1 MGSSRSIA
9 RPAFRE
15 GGEGVIGSRGH
26 RSKSRLL
33 APDERL
39 TRNGNSFANH
49 LGDPSFHGL
58 FRIVDE
64 VLAVH
69 GAVGGTNLN
78 PPRGRQTAALDGEG
92 PAIGNVSDIS
102 KIVCEDHLAGAGN
115 GAAARY
121 FTPSGTKAG
130 SQRMRPAGRRLGEK
144 RCGPLRTAHEQ
155 RERCGERGGS
165 RDRRL
170 PAAAW
175 APILMRPTLHRQ
187 PDVAAR
193 HNARHRRAQE
203 LSTLFTSV
211 PKLFRVRLRN
221 RQSFSGVLKHAAVR
235 KTVAFTNV
243 IFRSAKC

>member
-1 MGSSRSIA
+1 MCARWARRVDCAPSIP
-9 RPAFRE
+9 R
-15 GGEGVIGSRGH
+15 GGRGCHRIAGH

-39 TRNGNSFANH
+39 TRNDDSFANH
-49 LGDPSFHGL
+49 LGDSSFHGL

-92 PAIGNVSDIS
+92 PAIGNVSGIS

-130 SQRMRPAGRRLGEK
+130 SQRMRYAGRRLGEK

-155 RERCGERGGS
+155 RERCGERERQNSASAGCHNCLDRHRS
-165 RDRRL
+165 RSPD
-170 PAAAW
+170 
-175 APILMRPTLHRQ
+175 HRN
-187 PDVAAR
+187 
-193 HNARHRRAQE
+193 NARVLRERGQRSTRSRASKAAVQE
-203 LSTLFTSV
+203 TGACGRPLE
-211 PKLFRVRLRN
+211 
-221 RQSFSGVLKHAAVR
+221 RQS
-235 KTVAFTNV
+235 
-243 IFRSAKC
+243 